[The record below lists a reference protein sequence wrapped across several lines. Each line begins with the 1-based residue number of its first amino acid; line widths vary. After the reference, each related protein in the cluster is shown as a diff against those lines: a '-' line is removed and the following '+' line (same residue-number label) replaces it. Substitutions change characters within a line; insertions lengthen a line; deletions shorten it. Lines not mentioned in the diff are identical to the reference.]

1 MAIDLQATTA
11 SGEVLYNTGSTI
23 DGITPSA
30 LVASATQSVNTQTGT
45 TYTLVL
51 TDANKIVTLS
61 NASGITL
68 TVPPNSSVAFPTTTV
83 VQLLQLGAGQV
94 TVAGGVG
101 VTVDKCATFT
111 LKLLEQY
118 AEASLV
124 KVGTDSWVLTGVLE
138 AV

>member
-51 TDANKIVTLS
+51 ADANRLTTLS
-61 NASGITL
+61 NASAITL
-68 TVPPNSSVAFPTTTV
+68 TVPPNSSVAVTTGAV
-83 VQLLQLGAGQV
+83 VPICQLGVGQV
-94 TVAGGVG
+94 TVAAGVG
-101 VTVDKCATFT
+101 VTVNPCPTFT

-118 AEASLV
+118 AEACIT
-124 KVGTDSWVLTGVLE
+124 KVGTNAWVLTGLLE